1 MNAVYTRDELLK
13 RRSIAETHLY
23 DIIEIGMPEDFVAD
37 IVQDI
42 RYIDYLLGT
51 CACDDEEEKTA

>member
-1 MNAVYTRDELLK
+1 MNAVYTRDELLR

-23 DIIEIGMPEDFVAD
+23 DIIEIGMPEDFVAEL
-37 IVQDI
+37 Q
-42 RYIDYLLGT
+42 YIDYLLGT